1 MWYVNGNDLQM
12 CEGDFGLKLPI
23 KINGVTFTA
32 SDEAKLTIKKAVNGD
47 TILTKTFTDI
57 TQNTVQFE
65 ITEADSVLLPVGCY
79 AYSLDW
85 YQGGNFMCNV
95 IPSAIF
101 KVVDKA

>member
-47 TILTKTFTDI
+47 VILTKTFTDI

-65 ITEADSVLLPVGCY
+65 ITEADSALLPVGNY

-85 YQGGNFMCNV
+85 YQNGNFMCNV